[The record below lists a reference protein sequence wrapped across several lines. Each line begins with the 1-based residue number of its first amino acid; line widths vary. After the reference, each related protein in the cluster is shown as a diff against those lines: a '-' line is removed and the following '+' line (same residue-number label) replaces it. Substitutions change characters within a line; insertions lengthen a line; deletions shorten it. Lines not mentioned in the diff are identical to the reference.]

1 MATEEDATL
10 VIGKIN
16 GVFGV
21 KGWIKVFDY
30 ARVRG
35 DVLQHRRW
43 LLGKSNQWSERK
55 IEAGQIHGKGVIA
68 KLEGCDDRDSAA
80 ALLGS
85 EIAVWR
91 DWLTPTQGGQ
101 FYWFQLEGLAVRNLT
116 GESLGWVTGL
126 METGAND
133 VLVVEA
139 GIEEHGAKDQLQRL
153 IPYIE
158 SVIKD
163 VDLTGRQITVDWE
176 VDF

>member
-1 MATEEDATL
+1 MATEEDAPL

-55 IEAGQIHGKGVIA
+55 IEAGQVHGKGVIA

-101 FYWFQLEGLAVRNLT
+101 YYWFQLEGLAVRNLT

-133 VLVVEA
+133 VLVVEP
-139 GIEEHGAKDQLQRL
+139 GIEEHGGKDQSQRL

>member
-1 MATEEDATL
+1 MATEEDAPL

-55 IEAGQIHGKGVIA
+55 IEAGQVHGKGVIA
-68 KLEGCDDRDSAA
+68 KLEGCEDRDSAA

-101 FYWFQLEGLAVRNLT
+101 YYWFQLEGLAVQNLT

-133 VLVVEA
+133 VMVVKPCAGSLDDRERLLPYTGQCVLAIDLEA
-139 GIEEHGAKDQLQRL
+139 GVMRVEWDA
-153 IPYIE
+153 
-158 SVIKD
+158 
-163 VDLTGRQITVDWE
+163 
-176 VDF
+176 DF